1 MTRLLQAC
9 QQGDAQAVEQ
19 LLPLVYGE
27 LRQLAG
33 AYFRR
38 ERASHTLQPTALVH
52 EAYLRMVD
60 QRSLKW
66 DSYGHFLSIAA
77 TVMRRILLDYAR
89 AHAAEKR
96 GGGLQVTL
104 DEGMAVSEQKSVE
117 TIALDAA
124 LTKLAQLDAH
134 QAHIVELRFFGGL
147 SVEETAAVLKV
158 STPTVKRHWASAKAW
173 LYRELAKGDALGSGT
188 VEAGKAHL

>member
-1 MTRLLQAC
+1 MTRLLNAC
-9 QQGDAQAVEQ
+9 QSGDPQAVEH

-38 ERASHTLQPTALVH
+38 ERSSHTLQPTALVH
-52 EAYLRMVD
+52 EAYLRLVD

-66 DSYGHFLSIAA
+66 DNYGHFLSIAA

-104 DEGMAVSEQKSVE
+104 NEDMAVSEQKTVE

-124 LTKLAQLDAH
+124 LTKLAQLDPH

-147 SVEETAAVLKV
+147 SVEQTAAVLKV
-158 STPTVKRHWASAKAW
+158 SPPTVKRHWASAKAW
-173 LYRELAKGDALGSGT
+173 LYRELAKGEPIGTGT
-188 VEAGKAHL
+188 VEANPARF